1 MPSFGDLTRRT
12 YWLAGSL
19 LRSSKFRAWRFLATA
34 LSAFLISI
42 FLPQWGHQFGQPI
55 GSPAYAQVTTITNQ
69 AGGRFTSG
77 GAPVNVTSNQTT
89 ASLGAATNAV
99 APFTIVKTADR
110 GAAEPGDIVTYRLL
124 ITNNTATA
132 ITPLVVADQMPLGVN
147 LIPDSFR
154 YSPVNPTTTNIS
166 GRSFSL
172 QFATLA
178 ANQSITVVYAAQVTP
193 DAVRGSGRNTASAN
207 GANATAASTFQ
218 LAIRPGIVADCG
230 TIVGRVFVDK
240 NFDGHQQDGEP
251 GVPDAVIYLDSGNR
265 ILTDPDGLF
274 SLINVLSGPHVG
286 TIDLSSLPGYT
297 LAPNLYWLADNSVSR
312 LVRLEPGG
320 LARMNF
326 AVTPTFGEG
335 QSE

>member
-1 MPSFGDLTRRT
+1 MPIFGDLVRQT
-12 YWLAGSL
+12 YWLAYSF
-19 LRSSKFRAWRFLATA
+19 LRSSEFRAWKFLATA
-34 LSAFLISI
+34 LSAFLVSI
-42 FLPQWGHQFGQPI
+42 FLSQWGHQLGQPL

-69 AGGRFTSG
+69 AGGSFTSG
-77 GAPVNVTSNQTT
+77 GNTFNTASNQTT
-89 ASLGAATNAV
+89 ASLGTSGV

-124 ITNNTATA
+124 ITNNSATPIA
-132 ITPLVVADQMPLGVN
+132 PLVVTDQLPLGVN
-147 LIPDSFR
+147 LIPNSFL

-172 QFATLA
+172 EFATLA
-178 ANQSITVVYAAQVTP
+178 ANQSLTVVYAAQVTP

-207 GANATAASTFQ
+207 GANATTTSTFQ
-218 LAIRPGIVADCG
+218 LAIRPGILADCG
-230 TIVGRVFVDK
+230 TIIGRVFVDK

-251 GVPDAVIYLDSGNR
+251 GVPNAVIYLDSGNR

-286 TIDLSSLPGYT
+286 TIDLASLPGYT